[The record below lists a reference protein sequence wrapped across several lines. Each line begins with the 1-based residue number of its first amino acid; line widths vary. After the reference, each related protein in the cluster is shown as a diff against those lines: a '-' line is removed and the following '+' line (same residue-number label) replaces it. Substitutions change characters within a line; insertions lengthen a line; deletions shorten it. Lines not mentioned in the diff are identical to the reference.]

1 MKAKNNNLKLKNIT
15 PQKYDCGMAV
25 CPAVF
30 STNENTYVII
40 GKKLNKK
47 QAKELLG
54 DRVGKDETV
63 VVVPEGLITGIF
75 EK

>member
-1 MKAKNNNLKLKNIT
+1 MNTEKKKLVLNDIT
-15 PQKYDCGMAV
+15 PQIYNCGLVA

-30 STNENTYVII
+30 SSNENTFVII

-63 VVVPEGLITGIF
+63 IVVPEGLITGIF
-75 EK
+75 NK